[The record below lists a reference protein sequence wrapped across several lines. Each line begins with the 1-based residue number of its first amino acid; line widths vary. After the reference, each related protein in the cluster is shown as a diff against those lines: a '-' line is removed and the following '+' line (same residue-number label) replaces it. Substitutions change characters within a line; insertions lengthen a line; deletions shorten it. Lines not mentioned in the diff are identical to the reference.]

1 MIFGFLSLARLPV
14 QMTPNI
20 DRPTISIFTGWRAAA
35 PAEIESEIVEPQ
47 ENQLR
52 DVPGLKRMTSTL
64 SQGLGSINLEF
75 DVNADLNRA
84 LIEVIN
90 SLNQVPRYPA
100 DVTEPTVRVGSD
112 SFGDSVAW
120 FSINTTEDNTRP
132 IIEYQDFF
140 EEVVQE
146 RDRKSTRLNSSHV
159 AISYAVS
166 CLKKKTCRRT
176 RRQTAE

>member
-52 DVPGLKRMTSTL
+52 DVPGLKRMTSTS
-64 SQGLGSINLEF
+64 SQGRGSINLEF

-90 SLNQVPRYPA
+90 SLRS
-100 DVTEPTVRVGSD
+100 EERRVG
-112 SFGDSVAW
+112 
-120 FSINTTEDNTRP
+120 
-132 IIEYQDFF
+132 
-140 EEVVQE
+140 QE
-146 RDRKSTRLNSSHV
+146 
-159 AISYAVS
+159 
-166 CLKKKTCRRT
+166 CRAA
-176 RRQTAE
+176 RR